1 MRLIYINRRGYQGS
15 TAYNTNETAVLSNG
29 TSEERTEFLN
39 TEGAYLG
46 LLVDGLSQALNLSG
60 PTTVLGW
67 SLGTPFAM
75 AFITSVTSDID
86 EAVIRRLQDSV
97 TSVILLE
104 PTTTLLGIAN
114 PPGTYQPGSI
124 QSISSL
130 NTFYIWLT
138 SYFNHGD
145 LSTRA
150 LSVIEQRMPETLRPG
165 TLQRMSGLDLLN
177 ISEIVSGPDRAQFT
191 LSGDPGFLEPL
202 EGLVNRT
209 NLDGELCR
217 HWPRIGTS
225 WLLYGDSTFRFM
237 GRWGWRRG
245 RGRGFRIT
253 RRI

>member
-1 MRLIYINRRGYQGS
+1 MLAEHAS
-15 TAYNTNETAVLSNG
+15 S
-29 TSEERTEFLN
+29 
-39 TEGAYLG
+39 
-46 LLVDGLSQALNLSG
+46 
-60 PTTVLGW
+60 P
-67 SLGTPFAM
+67 
-75 AFITSVTSDID
+75 
-86 EAVIRRLQDSV
+86 
-97 TSVILLE
+97 E

-177 ISEIVSGPDRAQFT
+177 ISEIVSGPDRAEFT